1 MRPVWVPIV
10 SFGRVVRVSPEPAV
24 IVGASSVAIH
34 GTLFSPWC
42 VVVAQLRFVS
52 SRWSSGSRYME
63 VLVESNE
70 SNYLY
75 FGLMGRGWGH
85 GKSAAF
91 NKSGCWSIQADGY
104 MYDNGSGSS
113 HGSRVVAKR
122 WRQIGRSIAARRSFW
137 RRRSTRWNSLWA
149 SPTGSRMVRPLIRV
163 A

>member
-1 MRPVWVPIV
+1 
-10 SFGRVVRVSPEPAV
+10 
-24 IVGASSVAIH
+24 
-34 GTLFSPWC
+34 
-42 VVVAQLRFVS
+42 
-52 SRWSSGSRYME
+52 ME

-113 HGSRVVAKR
+113 HGSRAQLRSGARVGLNVDMDAKSVEFFVNGVSIKTCAINVDAVCLAACLGGSNQLLVLQDGGSAPAPVVVD
-122 WRQIGRSIAARRSFW
+122 GPSFPYTVGNFHNPHNI
-137 RRRSTRWNSLWA
+137 RNEQSTRSNA
-149 SPTGSRMVRPLIRV
+149 R
-163 A
+163 